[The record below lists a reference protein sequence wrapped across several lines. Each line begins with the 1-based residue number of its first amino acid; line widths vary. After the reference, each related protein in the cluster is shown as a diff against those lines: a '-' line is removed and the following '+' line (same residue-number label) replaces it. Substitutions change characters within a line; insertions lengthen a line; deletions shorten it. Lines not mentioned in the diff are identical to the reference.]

1 MRFVLVSI
9 AVVSLAAFAHA
20 EPRPQPRKQATVMH
34 YRTLEKM
41 LRRFSTLAGEA
52 RAADARTR
60 G

>member
-1 MRFVLVSI
+1 MRLFVAAFVSI
-9 AVVSLAAFAHA
+9 TIAAYAHA
-20 EPRPQPRKQATVMH
+20 EPRPPAPKKQQTVMR

-52 RAADARTR
+52 KADARTR

>member
-1 MRFVLVSI
+1 MRLFVAALVSVSI
-9 AVVSLAAFAHA
+9 AAYAHA
-20 EPRPQPRKQATVMH
+20 EPRPQPRKQQSVVR

-52 RAADARTR
+52 KADARTR